1 MKKSHQ
7 PKKSAE
13 FVRRAEGIYQNQA
26 SGSYYARFRHKG
38 KRIFERL
45 GPRKSPC
52 SSLPEAKRLLRMK
65 KQELEETDVN
75 ARKMTMRKAIDD
87 RIETLTGAEGT
98 VSYKLDYLK
107 QFKDFFEAS
116 DKLVDVTTHQLRLF
130 LKEQNH
136 LAAATINH
144 IITVMREV
152 FQTAKEQRW
161 ITNSPMEGIKYK
173 KIRDNKKR
181 LTPSPE
187 QFEAIVASIRS
198 QKFSD
203 TAKDTADLIEFMG
216 LAGLGQAECKGL
228 HWGEINFT
236 KKEIAI
242 IRGKTKKEFYIPLFP
257 QLLPLLERMRD
268 ERTSNDPKANVFR
281 VASPKRALE
290 SACKRLGY
298 PHYEP
303 RSLRRMFMQ
312 EARRNGVPVQY
323 VAKWQGHKD
332 VRMVLKVY
340 DTGTDKEGMELAKLM
355 AKKAEPAVESPK
367 PEDKPEATAAA

>member
-1 MKKSHQ
+1 MKTSHQ
-7 PKKSAE
+7 PKNPDG
-13 FVRRAEGIYQNQA
+13 FVRRAEGIYQYQA
-26 SGSYYARFRHKG
+26 SGHYYARFRHNG

-45 GPRKSPC
+45 GSRKSPC
-52 SSLPEAKRLLRMK
+52 TSLPEAKRLLRIK

-75 ARKMTMRKAIDD
+75 ARKMTMHQAIDD
-87 RIETLTGAEGT
+87 RIKTLTGAEGT

-107 QFKDFFEAS
+107 QFKEFFEAG

-130 LKEQNH
+130 LKEQSH
-136 LAAATINH
+136 LAAATLNH

-161 ITNSPMEGIKYK
+161 ITSSPMEAIKYK

-187 QFEAIVASIRS
+187 QFEAIVASIRA

-203 TAKDTADLIEFMG
+203 TAKDTADLVEFMG
-216 LAGLGQAECKGL
+216 LAGLGQAESAGL
-228 HWGEINFT
+228 RWGDVNFT
-236 KKEIAI
+236 KDEITI
-242 IRGKTKKEFYIPLFP
+242 IRGKTKKEFHIPLYP
-257 QLLPLLERMRD
+257 QLRPLLEGMRD
-268 ERTSNDPKANVFR
+268 ERTTNNAEGKVFC
-281 VASPKRALE
+281 VATPKRALQ

-298 PHYEP
+298 PYYEP
-303 RSLRRMFMQ
+303 RSLRRMFIQ
-312 EARRNGVPVQY
+312 TARKKGIPVQY

-355 AKKAEPAVESPK
+355 AKKAEPAVESAN
-367 PEDKPEATAAA
+367 PEDKPKATAAA